1 MSRRLVWSQAEKEA
15 VFQAMVEAYRVRP
28 SLSRLGALSA
38 GQQVL
43 PLERRIVVNHS
54 RVFNHKARIE
64 QARLA
69 ALKAAPQPANPVPT
83 AVPSPAEK
91 TPSERLAGVLDALLD
106 ILADKLADR
115 LAERLRPPPTTQV
128 VKTPAGPPFD
138 LEQRKQQLMQRPR
151 HNPEPLP
158 CAPKPGRPG
167 VLVLGLLNQSG
178 EQLRREFA
186 DTLDIEW
193 HDTDEATTRQVHPM
207 AHVVMMTKFINH
219 SVQERWR
226 KAGRLHYC
234 NGGVS
239 QLRELLKTL
248 TQQREAA

>member
-1 MSRRLVWSQAEKEA
+1 MSRRLVWSHAEKEA
-15 VFQAMVEAYRVRP
+15 VFQAMVEAYRARP

-69 ALKAAPQPANPVPT
+69 ALKAGPQPANPVPT

-91 TPSERLAGVLDALLD
+91 TPSERLAEVLDALLD

-115 LAERLRPPPTTQV
+115 LAERLRPPPTTKV

-151 HNPEPLP
+151 HNPEP
-158 CAPKPGRPG
+158 APTQRPHKPS
-167 VLVLGLLNQSG
+167 VLVIGLNGQQVTSIKQAHPDVDLTCVTAEDAQARNTI
-178 EQLRREFA
+178 RA
-186 DTLDIEW
+186 DYTVL
-193 HDTDEATTRQVHPM
+193 
-207 AHVVMMTKFINH
+207 MTKFISH
-219 SVQERWR
+219 GVQSKYRQVPNL
-226 KAGRLHYC
+226 KFC

-239 QLRELLKTL
+239 ELNALMQAVK
-248 TQQREAA
+248 RGVV